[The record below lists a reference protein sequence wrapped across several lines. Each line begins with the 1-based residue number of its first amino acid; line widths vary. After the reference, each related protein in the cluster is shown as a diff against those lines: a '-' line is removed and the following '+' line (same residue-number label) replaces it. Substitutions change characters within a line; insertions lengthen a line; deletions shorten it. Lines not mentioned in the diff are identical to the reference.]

1 MVRCVLA
8 VAALLAVL
16 GAAGAQERGRHG
28 GLASGVLPGQGG
40 AGNGEMRQDQPRGE
54 GRAGVFDQSQRHCF
68 GQDRQGRRV
77 RVPC

>member
-1 MVRCVLA
+1 LA
-8 VAALLAVL
+8 AAALFAMI

-28 GLASGVLPGQGG
+28 GLSSGMLP
-40 AGNGEMRQDQPRGE
+40 AE
-54 GRAGVFDQSQRHCF
+54 GRAGNGDARQIPQPFDGRAGILDQSERHCF